1 MKITIIVENP
11 SANFFSALAGMGKPA
26 ALVTK
31 PDTPEQPTPEQND
44 SAPEQPTPEQLAS
57 SARDVEVGD
66 RVHWRGA
73 KFEFDG
79 VVESINSNATGAEKA
94 IFVRRSDTNK
104 LVSLTTDDL
113 VDYDLTLLP

>member
-1 MKITIIVENP
+1 V
-11 SANFFSALAGMGKPA
+11 
-26 ALVTK
+26 
-31 PDTPEQPTPEQND
+31 
-44 SAPEQPTPEQLAS
+44 S

-79 VVESINSNATGAEKA
+79 VVESINSAAVGAEKA

>member
-11 SANFFSALAGMGKPA
+11 NANFFSALAGMGKPA

-31 PDTPEQPTPEQND
+31 PD
-44 SAPEQPTPEQLAS
+44 APEQPTPEQPTP

-73 KFEFDG
+73 RFEFDG
-79 VVESINSNATGAEKA
+79 VVERINSDATGAEKA

-113 VDYDLTLLP
+113 VDYDLTILS

>member
-1 MKITIIVENP
+1 MKITIIIENP
-11 SANFFSALAGMGKPA
+11 STNFFSALAGMGKPA

-31 PDTPEQPTPEQND
+31 PDASEQDD
-44 SAPEQPTPEQLAS
+44 SAPEQGTP

-66 RVHWRGA
+66 RIHWRGA

-79 VVESINSNATGAEKA
+79 VVERINDAATGAEKA

-113 VDYDLTLLP
+113 VDYDLTILS

>member
-1 MKITIIVENP
+1 MKITIIIENP
-11 SANFFSALAGMGKPA
+11 SANFFSTLAGMSKPA
-26 ALVTK
+26 TLVTK
-31 PDTPEQPTPEQND
+31 PDAPEQSTPEQT
-44 SAPEQPTPEQLAS
+44 TPEQLAS

-79 VVESINSNATGAEKA
+79 VVESINSAATGAEKA
-94 IFVRRSDTNK
+94 VFVRRSDTNK

-113 VDYDLTLLP
+113 VDYDLTILS